1 MSTRKTGFMYDSV
14 FSQYK
19 AADGYLCLTK
29 EDNPWIEEND
39 YYDTPERVQQAYTLL
54 EKSGLLQ
61 KLVPVRATPAPIE
74 ELQSFH
80 TPEYIEKLR
89 TLSEEEG
96 GKAGPFCRIGK
107 NGLDVIRTAVGG
119 DMAALDAIMK
129 GELDNAFCLQ
139 RPPSAHA
146 ERSQGFGFC
155 VVNDYNIL
163 INYARR
169 KYGLQRIMLVDF
181 DNHYKLGIEQAW
193 YDSDAVLY
201 AETHQ
206 TGVMTENSPADRNA
220 DFIGEGQ
227 GKGYNV
233 IIPLPTGSGDA
244 AYIKAFEEI
253 VSPIAD
259 QYKPELVVVIA
270 GFAANLF
277 DPLGGQQLTAQGYG
291 RLAEIIRGIA
301 ERNCNGR
308 LIAMLE
314 GGKGNYM
321 AFCIQRVIEALSG
334 ATTDVTDPVDGL
346 ITRRELAPDQERAI
360 QNVKS
365 ILAAYWKL

>member
-39 YYDTPERVQQAYTLL
+39 YYDTPERVQQAYNLL

-74 ELQSFH
+74 ELLSFH

-89 TLSEEEG
+89 TLSEGEG
-96 GKAGPFCRIGK
+96 GDAGPFCRIGK
-107 NGLDVIRTAVGG
+107 GGLEVIRTAVGG
-119 DMAALDAIMK
+119 DMASLDAIMK

-146 ERSQGFGFC
+146 ERNQGFGFC

-233 IIPLPTGSGDA
+233 VIPLPTGSGDA
-244 AYIKAFEEI
+244 AYIMSENPDMAYFTPDEGTNVWYDAMVLTKDCTNTDLAHAFMNFVLDPEAALANTEFVGYTSTVRSAFDAMQTTIYEGIDAYVPDVDNENNEIFVYQETEIKKIYAELWTKVKA
-253 VSPIAD
+253 
-259 QYKPELVVVIA
+259 K
-270 GFAANLF
+270 
-277 DPLGGQQLTAQGYG
+277 
-291 RLAEIIRGIA
+291 
-301 ERNCNGR
+301 
-308 LIAMLE
+308 
-314 GGKGNYM
+314 
-321 AFCIQRVIEALSG
+321 
-334 ATTDVTDPVDGL
+334 
-346 ITRRELAPDQERAI
+346 
-360 QNVKS
+360 
-365 ILAAYWKL
+365 